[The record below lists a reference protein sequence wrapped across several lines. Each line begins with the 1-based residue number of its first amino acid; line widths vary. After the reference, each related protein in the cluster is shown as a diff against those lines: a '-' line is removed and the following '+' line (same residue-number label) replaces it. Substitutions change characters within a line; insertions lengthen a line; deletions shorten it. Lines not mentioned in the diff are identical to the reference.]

1 MIMSYKT
8 FDELSA
14 MFVVMP
20 KEKIIEHSK
29 NLLSSNV
36 FSDVDS
42 ALYQYCNALY
52 DKEIEN
58 KCNLTD
64 FESELLKLQSVLYF
78 EDMERREKAQE
89 VSNLIDNI
97 YSSDKRYKAFMHQL
111 TEEEKAKVMAA
122 KPKFSALPE
131 GVKCIALRIDDAFN
145 WHWVYSEFDMS
156 EEVFIMHESIDGS
169 VEKRRNDIKKKA
181 NSDLIA
187 TGCKCI
193 CHTQNQVCI
202 HMIDCCNMVY
212 KKMFTDLLEE

>member
-1 MIMSYKT
+1 MSRKT
-8 FDELSA
+8 FDELTT
-14 MFVVMP
+14 MFEAMP

-42 ALYQYCNALY
+42 ALYQYCNELY

-58 KCNLTD
+58 KYPLTD
-64 FESELLKLQSVLYF
+64 FELEILKIQADLYR
-78 EDMERREKAQE
+78 EDMDKREKAQE

-97 YSSDKRYKAFMHQL
+97 YASDERYKAFMRQL
-111 TEEEKAKVMAA
+111 NDEEKANVMAA
-122 KPKFSALPE
+122 KPKFSELPE
-131 GVKCIALRIDDAFN
+131 GVKCIALRIDDDFN
-145 WHWVYSEFDMS
+145 WHWIFSQFDMS
-156 EEVFIMHESIDGS
+156 EEVFIMHESVDGS

-193 CHTQNQVCI
+193 CHNPYQVCLHI
-202 HMIDCCNMVY
+202 MPCCTMVY
-212 KKMFTDLLEE
+212 KKMFTNLLKE

>member
-14 MFVVMP
+14 MFVAMP

-42 ALYQYCNALY
+42 ALYQYCNELY

-58 KCNLTD
+58 KYPLTD
-64 FESELLKLQSVLYF
+64 FELEILKIQADLYR
-78 EDMERREKAQE
+78 EDMDKREKAQE

-97 YSSDKRYKAFMHQL
+97 YASDERYKAFMKQL
-111 TEEEKAKVMAA
+111 NDEEKANVMAA
-122 KPKFSALPE
+122 KPKFSELPE
-131 GVKCIALRIDDAFN
+131 GVKCIALRIDDDFN
-145 WHWVYSEFDMS
+145 WHWVFSQFDMS
-156 EEVFIMHESIDGS
+156 EEVFIMHESVDGS